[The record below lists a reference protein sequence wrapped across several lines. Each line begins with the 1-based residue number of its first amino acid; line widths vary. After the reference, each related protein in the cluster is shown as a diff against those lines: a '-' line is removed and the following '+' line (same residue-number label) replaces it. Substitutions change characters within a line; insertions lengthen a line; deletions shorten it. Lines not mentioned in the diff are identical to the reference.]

1 MSPEPPVAGVSAAVA
16 EQVAEAIARLQD
28 LTLVAEQVRVEVA
41 RYWGLTVSEV
51 LALTHLNGHGPLG
64 QRELA
69 EGLSITPSAV
79 TVMVDRLIA
88 RGFVTKSPH
97 PTDRRR
103 MLVRTVLVD
112 DGSLP
117 VSPNALIAQP
127 FLEMDE
133 EQRLAATALMH
144 TMSQRLAEA
153 AARVRELE
161 PAAPPRRR
169 MT

>member
-1 MSPEPPVAGVSAAVA
+1 MTTTSQPEARVAA
-16 EQVAEAIARLQD
+16 QVGEAIARLQD
-28 LTLVAEQVRVEVA
+28 LTLVAEQLRVEVA
-41 RYWGLTVSEV
+41 RFWGLTVSEI
-51 LALTHLNGHGPLG
+51 LALTYLDGHGPLS

-88 RGFVTKSPH
+88 RGFVAKSPH

-103 MLVRTVLVD
+103 VLVRTTLVD

-117 VSPNALIAQP
+117 VSPNALIARP

-133 EQRLAATALMH
+133 AQRLAATELMDLLTRH
-144 TMSQRLAEA
+144 LAQA
-153 AARVRELE
+153 AARVHDLE
-161 PAAPPRRR
+161 SAAPPRRR
-169 MT
+169 VT

>member
-1 MSPEPPVAGVSAAVA
+1 MSREPAVDAVPAGVAA
-16 EQVAEAIARLQD
+16 QVGEAIARLQD
-28 LTLVAEQVRVEVA
+28 LTLVAEQLRVEVA

-51 LALTHLNGHGPLG
+51 LALTHLNGHGPLS

-69 EGLSITPSAV
+69 KGLSITPSAV

-88 RGFVTKSPH
+88 RGFVAKSPH

-103 MLVRTVLVD
+103 VLVRTVLVD
-112 DGSLP
+112 DGTIP
-117 VSPNALIAQP
+117 VSPQALIARP

-133 EQRLAATALMH
+133 EQRLAATALMA
-144 TMSQRLAEA
+144 TLTRQLAES
-153 AARVRELE
+153 AARVHELE

-169 MT
+169 VT